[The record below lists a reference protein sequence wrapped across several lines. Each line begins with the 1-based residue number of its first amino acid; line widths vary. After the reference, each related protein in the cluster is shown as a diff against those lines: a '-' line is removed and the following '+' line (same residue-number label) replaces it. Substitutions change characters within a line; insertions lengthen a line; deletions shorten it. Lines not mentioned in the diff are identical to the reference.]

1 MKTFCS
7 RFFMASTF
15 LFATTVLAQSSV
27 TTPNPDVVAKTGDT
41 TTSTF
46 RVLNSADTELF
57 RVKADGTVRFGT
69 IDATQSPTR
78 FAITEAGDVFN
89 IMTVENTNATGQSAV
104 SGLRARADTAYVQ
117 LLAHGTGRTLSRY
130 GQALGGWTEI
140 MSSAN
145 GLALGTI
152 SPTPIILAT
161 NNIDRLHIL
170 TTGEVGMGVPVP
182 TARLHVFENADV
194 NSFIMIENTNTGT
207 SANAS
212 LSAKSDTGRLD
223 IKVHS
228 STRTLSRFG
237 KTLGGWSEILG
248 MSPNGLI
255 LGTLGPAN
263 LVLGTN
269 SANRVEIGANGG
281 VSITGNVSV
290 AGTLSAT
297 QVIGAT
303 YQDVAEWVETGEK
316 LAAGTVVVVTRDH
329 ANQVI
334 ASTRPYDTRVAGVVS
349 DKPGVILGV
358 AGDSK
363 AMVATTGRVR
373 VHVDAT
379 ASPIEIGDLLVSS
392 TKPGS
397 AMKSIPV
404 DVSGIE
410 MHRPGTLIGKAL
422 EALPSGQ
429 GDILVLL
436 SLQ

>member
-1 MKTFCS
+1 MKTLCS
-7 RFFMASTF
+7 RFFMTSTF
-15 LFATTVLAQSSV
+15 LFATTVLAQSSI
-27 TTPNPDVVAKTGDT
+27 TAPNPDVLAKTGDV

-46 RVLNSADTELF
+46 RVENSANTELL
-57 RVKADGTVRFGT
+57 RVKADGTVRVGT
-69 IDATQSPTR
+69 IDPTQSPTR
-78 FAITEAGDVFN
+78 FAVTETGDVFN
-89 IMTVENTNATGQSAV
+89 VMTVENTNATGQSAV
-104 SGLRARADTAYVQ
+104 SSLRARADTAYVQ

-130 GQALGGWTEI
+130 GQVLGGWNEI
-140 MSSAN
+140 LGIGN
-145 GLALGTI
+145 GLAIATA
-152 SPTPIILAT
+152 STTPIILAT
-161 NNIDRLHIL
+161 NNVDRLHIL
-170 TTGEVGMGVPVP
+170 STGEVGMGIPAP
-182 TARLHVFENADV
+182 TSRLHVFENADV
-194 NSFIMIENTNTGT
+194 NSLIMIENANNGT
-207 SANAS
+207 SANAT
-212 LSAKSDTGRLD
+212 LSAKSDNGRFD

-237 KTLGGWSEILG
+237 KTLGGWSELLG

-255 LGTLGPAN
+255 LGTQSPTN

-269 SANRVEIGANGG
+269 STNRVEIGGYGG
-281 VSITGNVSV
+281 VNITGNVSV

-316 LAAGTVVVVTRDH
+316 LAAGTVVVVARDR
-329 ANQVI
+329 ANHVI
-334 ASTRPYDTRVAGVVS
+334 ASTKPYDTRVAGVVS

-373 VHVDAT
+373 VHVDAA

>member
-1 MKTFCS
+1 M
-7 RFFMASTF
+7 F

-27 TTPNPDVVAKTGDT
+27 TTPNPDVVATTGDT

-46 RVLNSADTELF
+46 RILNSANTELF
-57 RVKADGTVRFGT
+57 RVTADGTVRAGT
-69 IDATQSPTR
+69 SAATFPARFSVTDTADANSVL
-78 FAITEAGDVFN
+78 G
-89 IMTVENTNATGQSAV
+89 VENMNATGASAA
-104 SGLRARADTAYVQ
+104 GALRAKADTAYVN
-117 LLAHGTGRTLSRY
+117 LVAHGTGRTLSRY
-130 GQALGGWTEI
+130 GQVLGGWTEI
-140 MSSAN
+140 LQGNGN
-145 GLALGTI
+145 GLAIGTI
-152 SPTPIILAT
+152 NTTPIILAT
-161 NNIDRLHIL
+161 NNVDRLHIL
-170 TTGEVGMGVPVP
+170 STGEVGMGITAP
-182 TARLHVFENADV
+182 TSRLHVFENADI
-194 NSFIMIENTNTGT
+194 NSIILIENPNTGT
-207 SANAS
+207 TANAT

-237 KTLGGWSEILG
+237 KTLGGWSELLG
-248 MSPNGLI
+248 FSPNGLI
-255 LGTLGPAN
+255 LGTYGPTN

-269 SANRVEIGANGG
+269 STNRVEIGGNGG
-281 VSITGNVSV
+281 VNITGNVSV

-297 QVIGAT
+297 QIIGAT
-303 YQDVAEWVETGEK
+303 YQDVAEWVDAGEK
-316 LAAGTVVVVTRDH
+316 LTAGMVVVVARDH

-349 DKPGVILGV
+349 DKPGVVLGV

-373 VHVDAT
+373 VHVDAA